1 MSYYPY
7 PQDEFENYK
16 RIQIHEREDLNS
28 LNCLNLRDTQQC
40 MDCISQMK
48 TDGGA
53 QYSSFGKSFRHL
65 TGDLQAKNRLC
76 SAPDKTATFGDGAGF
91 NLPFS
96 DTNFS
101 SPRRM
106 CSFNEHR
113 KIKRCLD
120 IAQGSE
126 NDSDNVCIEECIPS
140 YLNLQKVG
148 VQWVLDHGDR
158 VVPACVPY
166 DDTDIRNANEI
177 VGPQIANWVDLEPI
191 PDNYLELIVK
201 GCGAHNSRY
210 NRLFKW
216 DDNRHLCT
224 NRLKISEQ
232 CEDVSA
238 SDFED
243 GTNCDLVASQVSN
256 HQPGVIYG
264 QRDSP
269 LMQYALCESDPRH
282 ADRCRTK
289 TNTDGTPALCS
300 NHLRKCSF
308 SDWEQRVR
316 DESWMPEDNVWC
328 YDMPEMVA
336 TCSNT
341 FFDGCRDGEFPMKDK
356 FFDPLCGDQGCNEN
370 LCCYRPRCR
379 TNFDRACPISLSGPN
394 KILMPNNTCLTE
406 ECTEEECCQDPH

>member
-1 MSYYPY
+1 MSYYRY
-7 PQDEFENYK
+7 PQDEFQNYK
-16 RIQIHEREDLNS
+16 RLQLHEMEDLNS

-40 MDCISQMK
+40 MDCISEMK

-53 QYSSFGKSFRHL
+53 QFSSFGKSFRHL
-65 TGDLQAKNRLC
+65 TGDVQAKNRLC
-76 SAPDKTATFGDGAGF
+76 SAPYKTTTFGDGDGF
-91 NLPFS
+91 NFPFR

-113 KIKRCLD
+113 QIKRCLD

-126 NDSDNVCIEECIPS
+126 NDSDNVCLEDCIPS
-140 YLNLQKVG
+140 YLNLQRVG
-148 VQWVLDHGDR
+148 VLPDPDYRNR

-166 DDTDIRNANEI
+166 SDADIRTANAI
-177 VGPQIANWVDLEPI
+177 VGPQIANWEDLEPI
-191 PDNYLELIVK
+191 PDNYLELIIK

-243 GTNCDLVASQVSN
+243 GTNCDLVASEVSP
-256 HQPGVIYG
+256 HQSG

-269 LMQYALCESDPRH
+269 LFQYALCESNPGY

-289 TNTDGTPALCS
+289 TNTNGTPALCS

-316 DESWMPEDNVWC
+316 EEAGVVAEDNVWC
-328 YDMPEMVA
+328 YDEPEMMA

-370 LCCYRPRCR
+370 LCCYRPRCI
-379 TNFDRACPISLSGPN
+379 TNFDQTCPSDKNFDGN
-394 KILMPNNTCLTE
+394 RVCLAE
-406 ECTEEECCQDPH
+406 ECTEEECCFDPH